1 MEIYKDVI
9 ICLMFTICLKTTQ
22 LYKTEW
28 LTTPIVFNDYLT
40 CGCVS
45 DYILFN
51 NQPYEMLD
59 FLEVIN
65 KINPSVTSV
74 HSRFISWWWY
84 LFMLKCILIKI

>member
-1 MEIYKDVI
+1 MEIYKDVM

-45 DYILFN
+45 VHILFN
-51 NQPYEMLD
+51 YQPYEMLD
-59 FLEVIN
+59 FLELIS
-65 KINPSVTSV
+65 KIKWSVTSV
-74 HSRFISWWWY
+74 H
-84 LFMLKCILIKI
+84 